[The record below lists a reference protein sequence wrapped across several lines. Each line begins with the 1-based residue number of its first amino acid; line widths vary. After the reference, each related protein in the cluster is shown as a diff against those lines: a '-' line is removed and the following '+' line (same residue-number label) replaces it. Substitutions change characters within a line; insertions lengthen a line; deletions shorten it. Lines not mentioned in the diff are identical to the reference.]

1 MLLAVPNEGHPDHCL
16 FQGNFSGTAAVVQLW
31 VALLMSKGENS
42 LKNAVYKNICK
53 VQIEINSTA

>member
-42 LKNAVYKNICK
+42 LKKCS
-53 VQIEINSTA
+53 VQKYLQSPNRNQ